1 MNANG
6 EILFREL
13 MREEAENLLSLIK
26 VEKDQSRKYS
36 LCASLLE
43 IFEELDIEIAHNS
56 PIWSEINM
64 KYHDFFK
71 H

>member
-1 MNANG
+1 VNANG

-13 MREEAENLLSLIK
+13 MKEEAENLLSLIK
-26 VEKDQSRKYS
+26 VEKDRSRKYK
-36 LCASLLE
+36 LCANLLE
-43 IFEELDIEIAHNS
+43 IFEELDIEIARNS

-64 KYHDFFK
+64 KYQDFFN